1 MARYDS
7 YGAVDDRLIE
17 DLDQGFVGFNQ
28 KLRPDQLRPGILA
41 ESNNGRMDLNGQWQ
55 PRKGMELFSAPFS
68 PSIFTVPFYLYESIP
83 AVASYSRTGQV
94 ITVNFGSAHGIN
106 DQTGVNI
113 SGLSYTGEVNPNGN
127 FIVTVT
133 SSTQFTYTVTDLSV
147 TPTGTMTVT
156 GMKINNSAS
165 NFIEASCEYSD
176 TNNASESYIVCVA
189 SNKTVLVRTADSGD
203 TTITLTY
210 PTGETVPR
218 GSNVIQIFNK
228 VYIFRKGDIALEWS
242 GDITD
247 TAFTLAANGDYSQPK
262 QLTPNNVDIVD
273 GKATA
278 TFSSLAAMNGLNV
291 GDTFT
296 IESTGSPSTF
306 TVGDQ
311 FIVAERYDSDPFT
324 ISFYVQLADQD
335 NISGVILQQPVSI
348 GLGFSHMPAPEF
360 GTYHQRRLIVPYQYD
375 VSGTSGSAA
384 ITDRKILDEVLFSDI
399 LDADTYDRVYGTFR
413 FNAGSADYLVGLH
426 SFSDDQLV
434 VFNRNSIHTVRNSLD
449 LGSSV
454 SQLITNEVGCVARNS
469 IQQIGNSMLFLS
481 DNGVYGMNFIDLYNL
496 RGQDLPLSA
505 PIEGIMQRINK
516 EYVHNATSVYFDNRY
531 YLAIPIDGSSVNNA
545 LVIYNFINKQWES
558 IDSIDNADWDF
569 THLVVGGA
577 DAQRGVYCI
586 NRNGGV
592 HKYESRS
599 DDRDNYVI
607 QVGEE
612 AVSTQV
618 DSSVVTRMFVLN
630 SIDRKKWNNFDLHIE
645 SSSTNISDGNL
656 EAITENI
663 DDIIDLG
670 TISDLNGEEIPIA
683 EDVSLRGRFGNRRA
697 YGLQFKLT
705 ATKGRPKFRS
715 LKVAGATTFRSLQ
728 KAE

>member
-7 YGAVDDRLIE
+7 YGSLDDRIIE

-28 KLRPDQLRPGILA
+28 KLRPDQLRAGVLA

-55 PRKGMELFSAPFS
+55 PRRGMELFSAPFN
-68 PSIFTVPFYLYESIP
+68 PSVFTVPFYLYESIP
-83 AVASYSRTGQV
+83 AVAGSGSSYSRTDQV
-94 ITVNFGSAHGIN
+94 ITVNFDSAHGIN
-106 DQTGVNI
+106 DQTGINI
-113 SGLSYTGEVNPNGN
+113 SGLVYTGEINPNGN
-127 FIVTVT
+127 FIATVT
-133 SSTQFTYTVTDLSV
+133 STTQFTYTVTDLSV
-147 TPTGTMTVT
+147 TPTGAMTVT
-156 GMKINNSAS
+156 GMKINDSAS

-189 SNKTVLVRTADSGD
+189 SNKTVLVRTADSGN
-203 TTITLTY
+203 TIVTLTY
-210 PTGETVPR
+210 PTGETVPS

-228 VYIFRKGDIALEWS
+228 VYIFRKGKIALKWS

-247 TAFTLAANGDYSQPK
+247 TAFTLTGNGDYTQPVR
-262 QLTPNNVDIVD
+262 LGDGGNNTVI
-273 GKATA
+273 
-278 TFSSLAAMNGLNV
+278 SNGLVTVTSTAHGLSV
-291 GDTFT
+291 GTSVVVTDSSNLTIGSVYIVSTVPGVNTFT
-296 IESTGSPSTF
+296 
-306 TVGDQ
+306 
-311 FIVAERYDSDPFT
+311 
-324 ISFYVQLADQD
+324 FYAQVDD
-335 NISGVILQQPVSI
+335 VSSHNNHFSKI
-348 GLGFSHMPAPEF
+348 TSQGLGFSHMPAPEF

-384 ITDRKILDEVLFSDI
+384 VTDRKILDEVLFSDI
-399 LDADTYDRVYGTFR
+399 LDADTYDRVYGQFR
-413 FNAGSADYLVGLH
+413 FNAGSADYIVGLH

-449 LGSSV
+449 LESSV
-454 SQLITNEVGCVARNS
+454 SQLITNEVGCIARNT
-469 IQQIGNSMLFLS
+469 IQQIGNSMIFLS

-496 RGQDLPLSA
+496 RGQDLPLSS
-505 PIEGIMQRINK
+505 PIEGIMQRITK

-531 YLAIPIDGSSVNNA
+531 YLAIPIDESPTNNA

-558 IDSIDNADWDF
+558 VDSIANTSWDF

-577 DAQRGVYCI
+577 DSQRGVYCI

-592 HKYESRS
+592 HRYEARS
-599 DDRDNYVI
+599 DDTDNYVI

-630 SIDRKKWNNFDLHIE
+630 SIDRKKWNNFELHIE

-715 LKVAGATTFRSLQ
+715 LKVAGTKTFRSLQ

>member
-7 YGAVDDRLIE
+7 YGGLDDRIIE

-28 KLRPDQLRPGILA
+28 KLRPDQLRAGVLA

-55 PRKGMELFSAPFS
+55 PRRGMELFSAPFN
-68 PSIFTVPFYLYESIP
+68 PSVFTVPFYLYESIP
-83 AVASYSRTGQV
+83 AVASYSVTGQV
-94 ITVNFGSAHGIN
+94 ITVTFGSAHGIN
-106 DQTGVNI
+106 NQTGVNV
-113 SGLSYTGEVNPNGN
+113 SGLNYTGEINPNGN
-127 FIVTVT
+127 FIATVT
-133 SSTQFTYTVTDLSV
+133 STTQFTYTVTDLSI

-156 GMKINNSAS
+156 GMKINDSAS

-189 SNKTVLVRTADSGD
+189 SNKTVLVRTADSGN
-203 TTITLTY
+203 TIVTLTY
-210 PTGETVPR
+210 PTGETVPS

-228 VYIFRKGDIALEWS
+228 VYIFRKGKIALKWS

-247 TAFTLAANGDYSQPK
+247 TAFTLTANGDYTQPVR
-262 QLTPNNVDIVD
+262 LGDGGNNTVI
-273 GKATA
+273 
-278 TFSSLAAMNGLNV
+278 SNGLVTVTSTAHGLSV
-291 GDTFT
+291 GTSVVVTDSSNLTVGSVYIVSTVPSVNTFT
-296 IESTGSPSTF
+296 
-306 TVGDQ
+306 
-311 FIVAERYDSDPFT
+311 
-324 ISFYVQLADQD
+324 FYAQVDD
-335 NISGVILQQPVSI
+335 VSSHNNHFSKI
-348 GLGFSHMPAPEF
+348 TSQGLGFSHMPAPEF

-384 ITDRKILDEVLFSDI
+384 VTDRKILDEVLFSDL
-399 LDADTYDRVYGTFR
+399 LDADTYDRIYGQFR
-413 FNAGSADYLVGLH
+413 FNAGSADYIVGLH

-449 LGSSV
+449 LESSV
-454 SQLITNEVGCVARNS
+454 SQLITNEVGCIARNT
-469 IQQIGNSMLFLS
+469 IQQIGNSMIFLS

-496 RGQDLPLSA
+496 RGQDLPLSS
-505 PIEGIMQRINK
+505 PIEGIMQRITK

-531 YLAIPIDGSSVNNA
+531 YLAIPIDESSTNNA

-558 IDSIDNADWDF
+558 VDSIANTSWDF

-577 DAQRGVYCI
+577 DSQRGVYCI

-592 HKYESRS
+592 HRYEARS
-599 DDRDNYVI
+599 DDTDNYVI

-630 SIDRKKWNNFDLHIE
+630 SIDRKKWNNFELHIE

-715 LKVAGATTFRSLQ
+715 LKVAGTKTFRSLQ

>member
-17 DLDQGFVGFNQ
+17 DLDQGFLGFNQ

-41 ESNNGRMDLNGQWQ
+41 ESNNGRMDINGQWQ

-83 AVASYSRTGQV
+83 SDISYSRTGQV
-94 ITVNFGSAHGIN
+94 ITVNFDLAHGIN

-113 SGLSYTGEVNPNGN
+113 SGLDYTGEVNPNGN
-127 FIVTVT
+127 FTATVT
-133 SSTQFTYTVTDLSV
+133 SSTQFTYTVTDLDV
-147 TPTGTMTVT
+147 DPTGTMTVT
-156 GMKINNSAS
+156 GMKINDSAS

-189 SNKTVLVRTADSGD
+189 SNKTVLVRTADSGN
-203 TTITLTY
+203 TIITLTY
-210 PTGETVPR
+210 PTGETVPS

-247 TAFTLAANGDYSQPK
+247 TAFTLTANGDYSQPK
-262 QLTPNNVDIVD
+262 QLTPNDVDIVD

-278 TFSSLAAMNGLNV
+278 TFNDLASMNGLKV
-291 GDTFT
+291 GNTFT

-311 FIVAERYDSDPFT
+311 FIVAERDDTNFT
-324 ISFYVQLADQD
+324 ISFYVQLANQN
-335 NISGVILQQPVSI
+335 NISGVIFQQTVSI

-449 LGSSV
+449 LGSSI
-454 SQLITNEVGCVARNS
+454 SQLITSEVGCVARNS
-469 IQQIGNSMLFLS
+469 IQQVGNSMLFLS

-496 RGQDLPLSA
+496 RGQDLPLSSS
-505 PIEGIMQRINK
+505 IEGIMQRINR

-558 IDSIDNADWDF
+558 IDSIDSPDWDF

-577 DAQRGVYCI
+577 DTQRGVYCI

-592 HKYESRS
+592 HKYESRF

>member
-17 DLDQGFVGFNQ
+17 DLDQGFLGFNQ

-41 ESNNGRMDLNGQWQ
+41 ESNNGRMDINGQWQ

-83 AVASYSRTGQV
+83 SDISYSRTGQV
-94 ITVNFGSAHGIN
+94 ITVNFDLAHGIN

-113 SGLSYTGEVNPNGN
+113 SGLDYTGEVNPNGN
-127 FIVTVT
+127 FTATVT
-133 SSTQFTYTVTDLSV
+133 SSTQFTYTVTDLDV
-147 TPTGTMTVT
+147 DPTGTMTVT
-156 GMKINNSAS
+156 GMKINDSAS

-176 TNNASESYIVCVA
+176 TNNASESYIACVA

-210 PTGETVPR
+210 PTGETVPS

-247 TAFTLAANGDYSQPK
+247 TAFTLTANGDYSQPK
-262 QLTPNNVDIVD
+262 QLTPNDVDIVD

-278 TFSSLAAMNGLNV
+278 TFNDLAAMNGLKV
-291 GDTFT
+291 GDAFT

-311 FIVAERYDSDPFT
+311 FIVAERDDTNFT
-324 ISFYVQLADQD
+324 ISFYVQLANQN

-449 LGSSV
+449 LGSSI
-454 SQLITNEVGCVARNS
+454 SQLITSEVGCVARNS
-469 IQQIGNSMLFLS
+469 IQQVGNSMLFLS

-496 RGQDLPLSA
+496 RGQDLPLSSS
-505 PIEGIMQRINK
+505 IEGIMQRINR

-558 IDSIDNADWDF
+558 IDSIDSPDWDF

-577 DAQRGVYCI
+577 DTQRGVYCI

-592 HKYESRS
+592 HKYESRF

>member
-7 YGAVDDRLIE
+7 YGGLDDRIIE

-28 KLRPDQLRPGILA
+28 KLRPDQLRAGVLA

-55 PRKGMELFSAPFS
+55 PRRGMELFSAPFN
-68 PSIFTVPFYLYESIP
+68 PSVFTVPFYLYESIP
-83 AVASYSRTGQV
+83 AVASYSVTGQV
-94 ITVNFGSAHGIN
+94 ITVTFGSAHGIN
-106 DQTGVNI
+106 NQTGVNV
-113 SGLSYTGEVNPNGN
+113 SGLNYTGEINPNGN
-127 FIVTVT
+127 FIATVT
-133 SSTQFTYTVTDLSV
+133 STTQFTYTVTDLSI

-156 GMKINNSAS
+156 GMKINDSAS

-189 SNKTVLVRTADSGD
+189 SNKTVLVRTADSGN
-203 TTITLTY
+203 TIVTLTY
-210 PTGETVPR
+210 PTGETVPS

-228 VYIFRKGDIALEWS
+228 VYIFRKGKIALKWS

-247 TAFTLAANGDYSQPK
+247 TAFTLTANGDYTQPVR
-262 QLTPNNVDIVD
+262 LGDGGNNTVI
-273 GKATA
+273 
-278 TFSSLAAMNGLNV
+278 SNGLVTVTSTAHGLSV
-291 GDTFT
+291 GTSVVVTDSSNLTVGSVYIVSTVPSVNTFT
-296 IESTGSPSTF
+296 
-306 TVGDQ
+306 
-311 FIVAERYDSDPFT
+311 
-324 ISFYVQLADQD
+324 FYAQVDD
-335 NISGVILQQPVSI
+335 VSSHNNHFSKI
-348 GLGFSHMPAPEF
+348 TSQGLGFSHMPAPEF

-384 ITDRKILDEVLFSDI
+384 VTDRKILDEVLFSDL
-399 LDADTYDRVYGTFR
+399 LDADTYDRIYGQFR
-413 FNAGSADYLVGLH
+413 FNAGSADYIVGLH

-449 LGSSV
+449 LESSV
-454 SQLITNEVGCVARNS
+454 SQLITNEVGCIARNT
-469 IQQIGNSMLFLS
+469 IQQIGNSMIFLS

-496 RGQDLPLSA
+496 RGQDLPLSS
-505 PIEGIMQRINK
+505 PIEGIMQRITK

-531 YLAIPIDGSSVNNA
+531 YLAIPIDESSTNNA

-558 IDSIDNADWDF
+558 VDSIASTSWDF
-569 THLVVGGA
+569 TYLVVGGA
-577 DAQRGVYCI
+577 DSQRGVYCI

-592 HKYESRS
+592 HRYEARS
-599 DDRDNYVI
+599 DDTDNYVI

-630 SIDRKKWNNFDLHIE
+630 SIDRKKWNNFELHIE

-670 TISDLNGEEIPIA
+670 TISDLNGGEIPIS

-715 LKVAGATTFRSLQ
+715 LKVAGTKTFRSLQ

>member
-17 DLDQGFVGFNQ
+17 DLDQGFLGFNQ

-41 ESNNGRMDLNGQWQ
+41 ESNNGRMDINGQWQ

-83 AVASYSRTGQV
+83 SDISYSRTGQV
-94 ITVNFGSAHGIN
+94 ITVNFDLAHGIN

-113 SGLSYTGEVNPNGN
+113 SGLDYTGEVNPNGN
-127 FIVTVT
+127 FTATVT
-133 SSTQFTYTVTDLSV
+133 SSTQFTYTVTDLDV
-147 TPTGTMTVT
+147 DPTGTMTVT
-156 GMKINNSAS
+156 VMKINDSAS

-189 SNKTVLVRTADSGD
+189 SNKTVLVRTADSGN
-203 TTITLTY
+203 TIITLTY
-210 PTGETVPR
+210 PTGETVPS

-247 TAFTLAANGDYSQPK
+247 TAFTLTANGDYSQPK
-262 QLTPNNVDIVD
+262 QLTPNDVDIVD

-278 TFSSLAAMNGLNV
+278 TFNDLAAMNGLKV
-291 GDTFT
+291 GDAFT

-311 FIVAERYDSDPFT
+311 FIVAERDDTNFT
-324 ISFYVQLADQD
+324 ISFYVQLANQN
-335 NISGVILQQPVSI
+335 NISGVIFQQPVSI

-449 LGSSV
+449 LGSSI
-454 SQLITNEVGCVARNS
+454 SQLITSEVGCVARNS
-469 IQQIGNSMLFLS
+469 IQQVGNSMLFLS

-496 RGQDLPLSA
+496 RGQDLPLSSS
-505 PIEGIMQRINK
+505 IEGIMQRINR

-558 IDSIDNADWDF
+558 IDSIDSPDWDF

-577 DAQRGVYCI
+577 DTQRGVYCI

-592 HKYESRS
+592 HKYESRF

>member
-17 DLDQGFVGFNQ
+17 DLDQGFLGFNQ

-41 ESNNGRMDLNGQWQ
+41 ESNNGRMDINGQWQ

-83 AVASYSRTGQV
+83 SDISYSRTGQV
-94 ITVNFGSAHGIN
+94 ITVNFDLAHGIN

-113 SGLSYTGEVNPNGN
+113 SGLDYTGEVNPNGN
-127 FIVTVT
+127 FTATVT
-133 SSTQFTYTVTDLSV
+133 SSTQFTYTVTDLDV
-147 TPTGTMTVT
+147 DPTGTMTVT
-156 GMKINNSAS
+156 GMKINDSAS

-189 SNKTVLVRTADSGD
+189 SNKTVLVRTADSGN
-203 TTITLTY
+203 TIITLTY
-210 PTGETVPR
+210 PTGETVPS

-247 TAFTLAANGDYSQPK
+247 TAFTLTANGDYSQPK
-262 QLTPNNVDIVD
+262 QLTPNDVDIVD

-278 TFSSLAAMNGLNV
+278 TFNDLAAMNGLKV
-291 GDTFT
+291 GDAFT

-311 FIVAERYDSDPFT
+311 FIVAERDDTNFT
-324 ISFYVQLADQD
+324 ISFYVQLANQN
-335 NISGVILQQPVSI
+335 NISGVIFQQTVSI

-449 LGSSV
+449 LGSSI
-454 SQLITNEVGCVARNS
+454 SQLITSEVGCVARNS
-469 IQQIGNSMLFLS
+469 IQQVGNSMLFLS

-496 RGQDLPLSA
+496 RGQDLPLSSS
-505 PIEGIMQRINK
+505 IEGIMQRINR

-558 IDSIDNADWDF
+558 IDSIDSPDWDF

-577 DAQRGVYCI
+577 DTQRGVYCI

-592 HKYESRS
+592 HKYESRF

>member
-7 YGAVDDRLIE
+7 YGGLDDRIIE

-28 KLRPDQLRPGILA
+28 KLRPDQLRAGVLA

-55 PRKGMELFSAPFS
+55 PRRGMELFSAPFN
-68 PSIFTVPFYLYESIP
+68 PSVFTVPFYLYESIP
-83 AVASYSRTGQV
+83 AVASYSVTGQV
-94 ITVNFGSAHGIN
+94 ITVTFGSAHGIN
-106 DQTGVNI
+106 NQTGVNV
-113 SGLSYTGEVNPNGN
+113 SGLNYTGEINPNGN
-127 FIVTVT
+127 FIATVT
-133 SSTQFTYTVTDLSV
+133 STTQFTYTVTDLSI

-156 GMKINNSAS
+156 GMKINDSAS

-189 SNKTVLVRTADSGD
+189 SNKTVLVRTADSGN
-203 TTITLTY
+203 TIVTLTY
-210 PTGETVPR
+210 PTGETVPS

-228 VYIFRKGDIALEWS
+228 VYIFRKGKIALKWS

-247 TAFTLAANGDYSQPK
+247 TAFTLTANGDYTQPVR
-262 QLTPNNVDIVD
+262 LGDGGNNTVI
-273 GKATA
+273 
-278 TFSSLAAMNGLNV
+278 SNGLVTVTSTAHGLSV
-291 GDTFT
+291 GTSVVVTDSSNLTVGSVYIVSTVPSVNTFT
-296 IESTGSPSTF
+296 
-306 TVGDQ
+306 
-311 FIVAERYDSDPFT
+311 
-324 ISFYVQLADQD
+324 FYAQVDD
-335 NISGVILQQPVSI
+335 VSSHNNHFSKI
-348 GLGFSHMPAPEF
+348 TSQGLGFSHMPAPEF

-384 ITDRKILDEVLFSDI
+384 VTDRKILDEVLFSDL
-399 LDADTYDRVYGTFR
+399 LDADTYDRIYGQFR
-413 FNAGSADYLVGLH
+413 FNAGSADYIVGLH

-434 VFNRNSIHTVRNSLD
+434 VFNRNSIHTVRNSLN
-449 LGSSV
+449 LESSV
-454 SQLITNEVGCVARNS
+454 SQLITNEVGCIARNT
-469 IQQIGNSMLFLS
+469 IQQIGNSMIFLS

-496 RGQDLPLSA
+496 RGQDLPLSS
-505 PIEGIMQRINK
+505 PIEGIMQRITK

-531 YLAIPIDGSSVNNA
+531 YLAIPIDESSTNNA

-558 IDSIDNADWDF
+558 VDSIANTSWDF

-577 DAQRGVYCI
+577 DSQRGVYCI

-592 HKYESRS
+592 HRYEARS
-599 DDRDNYVI
+599 DDTDNYVI

-630 SIDRKKWNNFDLHIE
+630 SIDRKKWNNFELHIE

-715 LKVAGATTFRSLQ
+715 LKVAGTKTFRSLQ

>member
-17 DLDQGFVGFNQ
+17 DLDQGFLGFNQ

-41 ESNNGRMDLNGQWQ
+41 ESNNGRMDINGQWQ

-83 AVASYSRTGQV
+83 SDISYSRTGQV
-94 ITVNFGSAHGIN
+94 ITVNFDLAHGIN

-113 SGLSYTGEVNPNGN
+113 SGLDYTGEVNPNGN
-127 FIVTVT
+127 FTATVT
-133 SSTQFTYTVTDLSV
+133 SSTQFTYTVTDLDV
-147 TPTGTMTVT
+147 DPTGTMTVT
-156 GMKINNSAS
+156 VMKINDSAS

-189 SNKTVLVRTADSGD
+189 SNKTVLVRTADSGN
-203 TTITLTY
+203 TIITLTY
-210 PTGETVPR
+210 PTGETVPS

-247 TAFTLAANGDYSQPK
+247 TAFTLTANGDYSQPK
-262 QLTPNNVDIVD
+262 QLTPNDVDIVD

-278 TFSSLAAMNGLNV
+278 TFNDLAAMNGLKV
-291 GDTFT
+291 GDAFT

-311 FIVAERYDSDPFT
+311 FIVAERDDTNFT
-324 ISFYVQLADQD
+324 ISFYVQLANQN
-335 NISGVILQQPVSI
+335 NISGVIFQQTVSI

-449 LGSSV
+449 LGSSI
-454 SQLITNEVGCVARNS
+454 SQLITSEVGCVARNS
-469 IQQIGNSMLFLS
+469 IQQVGNSMLFLS

-496 RGQDLPLSA
+496 RGQDLPLSSS
-505 PIEGIMQRINK
+505 IEGIMQRINR

-558 IDSIDNADWDF
+558 IDSIDSPDWDF

-577 DAQRGVYCI
+577 DTQRGVYCI

-592 HKYESRS
+592 HKYESRF

>member
-17 DLDQGFVGFNQ
+17 DLDQGFLGFNQ

-41 ESNNGRMDLNGQWQ
+41 ESNNGRMDINGQWQ

-83 AVASYSRTGQV
+83 SDISYSRTGQV
-94 ITVNFGSAHGIN
+94 ITVNFDLAHGIN

-113 SGLSYTGEVNPNGN
+113 SGLDYTGEVNPNGN
-127 FIVTVT
+127 FTATVT
-133 SSTQFTYTVTDLSV
+133 SSTQFTYTVTDLDV
-147 TPTGTMTVT
+147 DPTGTMTVT
-156 GMKINNSAS
+156 GMKINDSAS

-176 TNNASESYIVCVA
+176 TNNASESYIACVA

-210 PTGETVPR
+210 PTGETVPS

-247 TAFTLAANGDYSQPK
+247 TAFTLTANGDYSQPK
-262 QLTPNNVDIVD
+262 QLTPNDVDIVD

-278 TFSSLAAMNGLNV
+278 TFNDLASMNGLKV
-291 GDTFT
+291 GNTFT

-306 TVGDQ
+306 TAGDQ
-311 FIVAERYDSDPFT
+311 FIVAERDDTDFT
-324 ISFYVQLADQD
+324 ISFYVQLANQN
-335 NISGVILQQPVSI
+335 NISGVIFQQTVSI

-449 LGSSV
+449 LGSSI
-454 SQLITNEVGCVARNS
+454 SQLITSEVGCVARNS
-469 IQQIGNSMLFLS
+469 IQQVGNSMLFLS

-496 RGQDLPLSA
+496 RGQDLPLSSS
-505 PIEGIMQRINK
+505 IEGIMQRINR

-558 IDSIDNADWDF
+558 IDSIDSPDWDF

-577 DAQRGVYCI
+577 DTQRGVYCI

-592 HKYESRS
+592 HKYESRF

>member
-17 DLDQGFVGFNQ
+17 DLDQGFLGFNQ

-41 ESNNGRMDLNGQWQ
+41 ESNNGRMDINGQWQ

-83 AVASYSRTGQV
+83 SDISYSRTGQV
-94 ITVNFGSAHGIN
+94 ITVNFDLAHGIN

-113 SGLSYTGEVNPNGN
+113 SGLDYTGEVNPNGN
-127 FIVTVT
+127 FTATVT
-133 SSTQFTYTVTDLSV
+133 SSTQFTYTVTDLDV
-147 TPTGTMTVT
+147 DPTGTMTVT
-156 GMKINNSAS
+156 GMKINDSAS

-189 SNKTVLVRTADSGD
+189 SNKTVLVRTADSGN
-203 TTITLTY
+203 TIITLTY
-210 PTGETVPR
+210 PTGETVPS

-247 TAFTLAANGDYSQPK
+247 TAFTLTANGDYSQPK
-262 QLTPNNVDIVD
+262 QLTPNDVDIVD

-278 TFSSLAAMNGLNV
+278 TFNDLASMNGLKV
-291 GDTFT
+291 GNTFT

-311 FIVAERYDSDPFT
+311 FIVAERDDTNFT
-324 ISFYVQLADQD
+324 ISFYVQLANQN

-449 LGSSV
+449 LGSSI
-454 SQLITNEVGCVARNS
+454 SQLITSEVGCVARNS
-469 IQQIGNSMLFLS
+469 IQQVGNSMLFLS

-496 RGQDLPLSA
+496 RGQDLPLSSS
-505 PIEGIMQRINK
+505 IEGIMQRINR

-558 IDSIDNADWDF
+558 IDSIDSPDWDF

-577 DAQRGVYCI
+577 DTQRGVYCI

-592 HKYESRS
+592 HKYESRF